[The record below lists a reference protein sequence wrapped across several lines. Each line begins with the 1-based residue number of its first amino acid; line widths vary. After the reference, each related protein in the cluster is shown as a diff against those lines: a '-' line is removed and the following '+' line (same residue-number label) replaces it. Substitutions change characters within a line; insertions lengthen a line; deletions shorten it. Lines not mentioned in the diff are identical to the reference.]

1 MLIRRSVAI
10 LTAIAL
16 LPVLAHAAGDTYPT
30 RPLRIV
36 TAEAGG
42 GADYVARVVAAELTS
57 LLGQQV
63 IIDNRRGG
71 SGVIAIETAAR
82 AQPDGYTML
91 VYNNGMWILPL
102 LRKVS
107 YDPVKDFA
115 PVAAVVKTTN
125 VLVVHP
131 SLEARSTGD
140 LIALAKRKPGE
151 LNFASAGSGSTTHLA
166 GELFNAMA
174 GVKMTHVPYK
184 GSASALNDLL
194 GGRVPVM
201 FPNAA
206 SVMTHVKA
214 GRLRALAVTS
224 RTRSALLP
232 DLPPVA
238 ASGLPGYESVVT
250 FALFVP
256 AKTPQA
262 VISRLHAAVATLLA
276 KDEVRG
282 RFANVAAEPSGDG
295 PRALAQTI
303 TDETQKLGRVIRD
316 AGIRED

>member
-1 MLIRRSVAI
+1 VL
-10 LTAIAL
+10 
-16 LPVLAHAAGDTYPT
+16 VLAAAAAMPALSHAAGESYPNK
-30 RPLRIV
+30 PLRIV

-42 GADYVARVVAAELTS
+42 GADYVARVLAAELTPM
-57 LLGQQV
+57 LGQQV

-71 SGVIAIETAAR
+71 SGVIAIETAAH
-82 AQPDGYTML
+82 AQSDGYTLL

-107 YDPVKDFA
+107 YEPLRDFA

-131 SLEARSTGD
+131 TLEVKSVSD

-166 GELFNAMA
+166 GELFNAAA
-174 GVKMTHVPYK
+174 GVKITHVPYK

-206 SVMTHVKA
+206 SVMPHVKS

-250 FALFVP
+250 FGLFVP
-256 AKTPQA
+256 ARTPPTI
-262 VISRLHAAVATLLA
+262 VNRLHGSVAALLA
-276 KDEVRG
+276 KADVKDK
-282 RFANVAAEPSGDG
+282 FAMVAAEPAGDT
-295 PRALAQTI
+295 PAAFSQAI
-303 TDETQKLGRVIRD
+303 AAEAQKLGRLIRD